1 MLSNIKY
8 LLIFMAMQFVS
19 TYMYS
24 SQSMFVESLDM
35 SRVNEIA
42 FLLPDQP
49 KGIGN
54 NYKDRQSWDKL
65 YINTSYKKII
75 EEAAQILEKGFHPW
89 DKSRY
94 DRVFTHGDTQAGK
107 NMINKRLKELS
118 VLVWAECLENKGR
131 FVEIIYHAVYDILN
145 QHTWVN
151 PVNYNERNFGGLVE
165 LGTALTASCLS
176 QTVFLLDDKL
186 STEVRTDLIENLY
199 QRAFNP
205 LLETIDGKNDFHW
218 WLTGTNNWNAACL
231 EGITTA
237 ALTLLPDKI
246 ERAKF
251 IAIAERY
258 SENFIAGFLDD
269 GYCTEGLSYYNF
281 GISHYNVLREI
292 ICQNTNG
299 EIDLFE
305 NNKEKL
311 YKIALSPLNMEVV
324 NDIYPAIADSRINTK
339 PSPSIICYF
348 NRTLGLQIPETHCLL
363 KGGRST
369 KLPESVMMEFPLVPI
384 KKPLDSLSY
393 QKSIRDYFE
402 KAGVLVARSYE
413 NKDVPFGVVMKG
425 GNNDEHHNHNDLGS
439 FTIVVGEEMIVEDP
453 GLVPYTIK
461 TFSNER
467 YQAFKTL
474 SSYGHPVPRVA
485 GKEQKEGAESR
496 AVIISESFLEAKDK
510 YKMDIASAYQIESL
524 KELTREFIFNR
535 DSVPFFEVVDE
546 FLFSDCHEF
555 ETAITTRAT
564 WELIGSNRLMLKR
577 NNQKVKVVIDTSGAE
592 YDFTAEEISEGG
604 EPYTR
609 IAVKLKEKSIH
620 GIVRMKFLLM

>member
-1 MLSNIKY
+1 
-8 LLIFMAMQFVS
+8 MAMQFVS